1 MRHKRIYFNAPK
13 DTPNSRTF
21 PQLATLG
28 SITILDFVNFSTNH
42 NLSLQLVVKIH
53 VNLSVSAEFFKYIY
67 IYIF

>member
-1 MRHKRIYFNAPK
+1 MWHKRIYFNAPK
-13 DTPNSRTF
+13 DTPNSHTF